1 MCNQCRCLRL
11 LSGWLPVSDRSSN
24 VTWITAVQLL
34 IVVVTGAMM
43 QMLIGPMLTLHL
55 FNRKLERL
63 AGE

>member
-1 MCNQCRCLRL
+1 M
-11 LSGWLPVSDRSSN
+11 SGWLPVSDRSSN